1 MSQMTKQDKITPRDL
16 SKRNIDN
23 MPDREFKVMA
33 IKILNGFE
41 KRAEDF
47 SETLNREIEN
57 KKQPIRDEELNN

>member
-33 IKILNGFE
+33 IKILTGL
-41 KRAEDF
+41 KRK
-47 SETLNREIEN
+47 SGRS
-57 KKQPIRDEELNN
+57 Q